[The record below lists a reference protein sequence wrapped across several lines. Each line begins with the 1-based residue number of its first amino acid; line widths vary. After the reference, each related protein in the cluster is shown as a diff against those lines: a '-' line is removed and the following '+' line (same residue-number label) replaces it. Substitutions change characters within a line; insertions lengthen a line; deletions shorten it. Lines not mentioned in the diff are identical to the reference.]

1 MQPIA
6 KLSRSDRETIKVHQ
20 QPAWASGD
28 LGRVEL
34 MLQIVGELL
43 CQAVDLRWCDKVLDV
58 AAGNGR
64 SFLAAARRFAETTS
78 TDCAPE
84 LDRGLRAAGAEG
96 LTVLTPVTNAENL
109 RFGDGDFDVAL
120 SAFGVMF
127 APNQRCAA
135 VELLRVVKPGG
146 RIGLANWTPD
156 GFFGQLFR
164 VTGTFVPPAA
174 SNASPAAWGTET
186 RLVELFGPRASEFHM
201 TRKKY
206 VFHYLSAE
214 HWIGLFRRYY
224 GPVHQAF
231 AALDAPGQKALHAA
245 LLELLEKFHRGGRDG
260 LIVPAEYLEVVIWRA

>member
-1 MQPIA
+1 
-6 KLSRSDRETIKVHQ
+6 ETIKVRQ

-127 APNQRCAA
+127 APNQRRAA
-135 VELLRVVKPGG
+135 AELLRVVKPGG
-146 RIGLANWTPD
+146 RIGLANGTTDWL
-156 GFFGQLFR
+156 FGKLFR
-164 VTGTFVPPAA
+164 LQGNLVPSVAF
-174 SNASPAAWGTET
+174 NAFLDTW
-186 RLVELFGPRASEFHM
+186 
-201 TRKKY
+201 Y
-206 VFHYLSAE
+206 
-214 HWIGLFRRYY
+214 I
-224 GPVHQAF
+224 VH
-231 AALDAPGQKALHAA
+231 LT
-245 LLELLEKFHRGGRDG
+245 
-260 LIVPAEYLEVVIWRA
+260 